1 MSKIALPLKS
11 LLKILCCWLI
21 LWASSGQVYAQHEIQ
36 AQVVLDPATHSCS
49 VHEQLTYFNQSNDT
63 LKKLI
68 INDWNNAYASKS
80 SLLAKRFSDEFVRS
94 FHFARAKELGATSVE
109 KIAATSNQALNW
121 KRLPDQVDLIEIEL
135 AQPILPR
142 QKQTIVLDYVLQIPS
157 SRFTDFGYN
166 DRGGYALRDW
176 LLLPALYKDRDFVKY
191 SNGDLDDAAY
201 GLSNFDLQVTVPEH
215 LKLFTDLT
223 EVSASASNQKT
234 TYQLLAKA
242 RTNFSFYLE
251 PKPEFYSYKNNDLEI
266 FTDIKDAKLNDIQK
280 AIIID
285 QIADYV
291 QEKLGKYP
299 QAKMTLSMVDYNRNP
314 FYGLN
319 QLPSFISV
327 FKDDFMFELKFLKTY
342 LHTYLQNSLHL
353 DPRKEHW
360 IYDGIQTYLMMQYV
374 EQFHPDM
381 KMMGGLY
388 QYRWLRG
395 FNLVSTGF
403 NEQYNYFYLLMARK
417 NLDQAPGESREQLI
431 RFNEKI
437 ATKYQAGLALKYLD
451 SYLENNKVN
460 QALQTFVAQN
470 TEQNTSRADFEQAL
484 KQQTNQNIDWFFKH
498 CIDSRKPIDFTLE
511 KVTKT
516 KDSVTF
522 TVHNK
527 TGVALPVPVFGLYQ
541 KQIIFKQWIDQFD
554 RDTTLTIARTTFDKL
569 ALNHLNEVPEYN
581 RRNNYRTLRGGIH
594 PNKPFKF
601 TLLKDL
607 ENPQYNQIIYVPSIG
622 YNLYDGITP
631 GLRLHNKTILNRPF
645 NYDINPMYSF
655 KTTAV
660 KGHMSLAYNQ
670 LNRDSQLYYIRYA
683 LNSSLFNYAPD
694 ASYFK
699 VNPNITFNL
708 RDKDFR
714 SNHRQ
719 AFVMKYSAVQKQQ
732 TDYLVETNI
741 QNYSVF
747 GFKYVDAHNEVA
759 RKFNLITDT
768 QFSNSFGKVSGE
780 IQYRKLFNNS
790 HQFDIRLFAGT
801 FTYNRNTNNSAFDF
815 GLTRINDYL
824 FEQELL
830 GRSEKTGVFSQQF
843 IMGEGGFKSKVSPE
857 TVNQWLITS
866 NLSFNVWNWIE
877 LYGDVGMVKNRLTAE
892 QFVYDSGIRLNL
904 VPDYFEFYFPVY
916 SNNGWEITQS
926 QYNQKVRIVF
936 TIDPKILVNLFTRK
950 WF

>member
-1 MSKIALPLKS
+1 M
-11 LLKILCCWLI
+11 LL
-21 LWASSGQVYAQHEIQ
+21 LWASGQVDAQHLVQ
-36 AQVVLDPATHSCS
+36 AKVVLDPASHQLTI
-49 VHEQLTYFNQSNDT
+49 HEQLTYYNQSNDT
-63 LKKLI
+63 IKKLI
-68 INDWNNAYASKS
+68 FNDWNHAYSSKS

-94 FHFARAKELGATSVE
+94 FHFARAKELGATKVE
-109 KIAATSNQALNW
+109 KVTTDDGQNLNW
-121 KRLPDQVDLIEIEL
+121 SRLPEQVDLIEVVLE
-135 AQPILPR
+135 QPILPQ
-142 QKQTIVLDYVLQIPS
+142 QKQTVWFDYVLQIPS
-157 SRFTDFGYN
+157 DRFTDFGYN

-176 LLLPALYKDRDFVKY
+176 LLLPALYKDKNFVRY
-191 SNGDLDDAAY
+191 SNADLDDAAY
-201 GLSNFDLQVTVPEH
+201 GLSDFELQVTVPEN

-223 EVSASASNQKT
+223 ETAQQVSNQKT
-234 TYQLLAKA
+234 TYTLSGNK
-242 RTNFSFYLE
+242 RTNFSFFLE
-251 PKPEFYSYKNNDLEI
+251 PKPEFYSYKNDDLEI
-266 FTDIKDAKLNDIQK
+266 VTDIQEHKLNDIQK
-280 AIIID
+280 AVIID
-285 QIADYV
+285 QIANYV
-291 QEKLGKYP
+291 QEKLGRYP
-299 QAKMTLSMVDYNRNP
+299 QAKMTLSQVDYNRNP

-327 FKDDFMFELKFLKTY
+327 FRDDFMFELKFLKTY
-342 LHTYLQNSLHL
+342 LNSYLQNALHL
-353 DPRKEHW
+353 DPRAEHW
-360 IYDGIQTYLMMQYV
+360 IYDGMQTFLMMQYL
-374 EQFHPDM
+374 EQYHPEM

-388 QYRWLRG
+388 KYRWLRG
-395 FNLVSTGF
+395 FNLVSTTF

-417 NLDQAPGESREQLI
+417 NLDQAPGESREKLI

-437 ATKYQAGLALKYLD
+437 ATKYQAGLAFKYLD
-451 SYLENNKVN
+451 SYLEQNLVN
-460 QALQTFVAQN
+460 QALLSFVAEN
-470 TEQNTSRADFEQAL
+470 AHRNATRADFEQVL
-484 KQQTNQNIDWFFKH
+484 KRQTNKDINWFFKNS
-498 CIDSRKPIDFTLE
+498 IDSRKPIDFTLE
-511 KVTKT
+511 NITKT
-516 KDSVTF
+516 RDSVRF
-522 TVHNK
+522 TIHNK
-527 TGVALPVPVFGLYQ
+527 TGVQLPVPVFGLYK
-541 KQIIFKQWIDQFD
+541 KQVMFKQWIEPFD
-554 RDTTLTIARTTFDKL
+554 RDTTLTVSRNAFDKL
-569 ALNHLNEVPEYN
+569 ALNHLNEVPEFN

-607 ENPQYNQIIYVPSIG
+607 ENPYYNQIVYVPSVG

-655 KTTAV
+655 KTTAL

-699 VNPNITFNL
+699 INPNITFNI
-708 RDKDFR
+708 RDQDFR

-719 AFVMKYSAVQKQQ
+719 AFVLKYSAVQKQQ

-747 GFKYVDAHNEVA
+747 GFKYIDAHNEVA
-759 RKFNLITDT
+759 HRFNLITDT
-768 QFSNSFGKVSGE
+768 QFSNSFGKLSGE
-780 IQYRKLFNNS
+780 IQYRKLFSNS
-790 HQFDIRLFAGT
+790 HQFDIRVFAGA

-857 TVNQWLITS
+857 TVNQWLVTS

-877 LYGDVGMVKNRLTAE
+877 VYGDAGLVKNRLSTE
-892 QFVYDSGIRLNL
+892 KFVYDSGIRLNL
-904 VPDYFEFYFPVY
+904 VPDYFEFYLPVY

-926 QYNQKVRIVF
+926 QYNQKIRIVF
-936 TIDPKILVNLFTRK
+936 TIDPKVLVNLFTRK